1 MALQYQNRVQQR
13 EGRGEWP
20 HFGERFPSGRDEP
33 PVGMIRNVSRV
44 DAGTPQTCEQ
54 GWLDPRGL
62 GSWTEER
69 SAHTDLIM
77 KLGWRTAWANDRGSM
92 EDSPS
97 KVKSQEQLQTG
108 TLIGWYLSFFCST
121 LRLDIKHRKEMQQRW
136 LWGLLDLCLKNH
148 LSFPLEKDAAP

>member
-1 MALQYQNRVQQR
+1 
-13 EGRGEWP
+13 
-20 HFGERFPSGRDEP
+20 
-33 PVGMIRNVSRV
+33 MILNVSQGY
-44 DAGTPQTCEQ
+44 AGTPQTCEQ

-97 KVKSQEQLQTG
+97 KEPRRAPNRYPDRVIPFLFLLYSETGYQAQEGNAAEVALG
-108 TLIGWYLSFFCST
+108 TARPLS
-121 LRLDIKHRKEMQQRW
+121 
-136 LWGLLDLCLKNH
+136 
-148 LSFPLEKDAAP
+148 